1 MKKVFVLGGAIA
13 LSPPPWI
20 RPCISENNP
29 TTNYL
34 QLEEKSNLLSIFS
47 KRKKVCWVGKK
58 TLNKLQQ
65 NE

>member
-47 KRKKVCWVGKK
+47 KRKRCAG
-58 TLNKLQQ
+58 LGRKL
-65 NE
+65 